1 MHIMLNILKNGINNI
16 ILSGLTYFI
25 KKNLIIY
32 KNLFLI
38 FREYFWI
45 FETNYK
51 EEFISK
57 LLENAKINY

>member
-1 MHIMLNILKNGINNI
+1 MLNILKNGINNI